1 MKKQIIIT
9 IILLAATVFITV
21 FYFKNLN
28 PPGTRTSRVMN
39 AIPDDATLIFEFNND
54 KGFYDIFTDNKL
66 LAAVIGKQKIGE
78 LDTLRR
84 QLLLNPL
91 LEQYFTG
98 QNIYIS
104 IHPSKTNGAGL
115 LLTVS
120 GTGGFG
126 PLVIDQLAKQPNSG
140 LLITPL
146 RTGHR
151 LGYNIYIGALKKRFY
166 VINNADNIFSGSFSK
181 ELIDQ
186 SSAYENKKSKPS
198 FVLLSEQQNTNSLA
212 NLYVNY
218 NQLTPLFDQLFK
230 NKNTDIF
237 KSFRLLPGLAA
248 LSLNYKTDAL
258 MFNGSTIIQLNEGAA
273 YLNLFANQQ
282 PVVNHLKDIFPSTTA
297 YSMNFSVSDPL
308 KFGADLSTW
317 YNKAGV
323 KNEKERLFNKITA
336 ETGTNLQTGFN
347 NLLNNEFAIVT
358 TRYLEKLAIISVK
371 DGSKLKLLLM
381 NISKLTVE
389 NTTAANRHA
398 KNKTNNNSSASLQ
411 NTIEKTNDFNENS
424 GQFNYDKIP
433 FFLLGDVFGVFR
445 HPYYLII
452 DNYLI
457 LANSPSELA
466 SYYDSYINR
475 KFLSKNDQYNQFDN
489 LLTARSNVAFLL
501 NFKNSEQILKRDL
514 KPDIYDAFERNEPG
528 WKNFY
533 AASWE
538 FTSVDKNF
546 YTNFCMR
553 LNTDTTLTKN

>member
-9 IILLAATVFITV
+9 IILLAATAFVTI

-54 KGFYDIFTDNKL
+54 KGFYDIFTGNKL
-66 LAAVIGKQKIGE
+66 LAAIISKQKIGE

-98 QNIYIS
+98 QNLYIS
-104 IHPSKTNGAGL
+104 VHPSKTSDAGL

-120 GTGGFG
+120 AASGFG
-126 PLVIDQLAKQPNSG
+126 PLILDQLAKQPNSG

-146 RTGHR
+146 RTGGR
-151 LGYNIYIGALKKRFY
+151 LGYNIYIRVLKKRFY

-218 NQLTPLFDQLFK
+218 SQLTPLFDQLFK

-258 MFNGSTIIQLNEGAA
+258 MFNGSTIIQLNEAAA

-297 YSMNFSVSDPL
+297 YSINFSVSDPL
-308 KFGADLSTW
+308 KFGADLSAW

-323 KNEKERLFNKITA
+323 KNEKDQLFNKITS
-336 ETGTNLQTGFN
+336 ETGTNLQTGFDD
-347 NLLNNEFAIVT
+347 LLSNEFAIVT

-381 NISKLTVE
+381 NISKMTAE
-389 NTTAANRHA
+389 NMAANGQA
-398 KNKTNNNSSASLQ
+398 KNRIKKSSSSRLQ
-411 NTIEKTNDFNENS
+411 NAIEKTNDFDDNS
-424 GQFNYDKIP
+424 GQFNYDKVP
-433 FFLLGDVFGVFR
+433 FFLLGDAFSVFR

-457 LANSPSELA
+457 LANSSGELA

-475 KFLSKNDQYNQFDN
+475 KFLSKNSQYNQFDN
-489 LLTARSNVAFLL
+489 LLTARSNVAFFL
-501 NFKNSEQILKRDL
+501 NFKNSEPILKRDL
-514 KPDIYDAFERNEPG
+514 NPDIYELFESNEPG
-528 WKNFY
+528 WKDFY
-533 AASWE
+533 GASWE

-553 LNTDTTLTKN
+553 LNTDTSAVKN